1 MMKKVRIAQIGIGHD
16 HCDIIRTLYELP
28 ETFEVVGYHIPE
40 SEQGRFQHFLPFF
53 EGCRELTLEQ
63 ILNDPTIEAVVIE
76 TEEVNLV
83 KYATLAAQAGKHI
96 HMDKPGGFKL
106 EDFEALIELVRSKHL
121 TLHLGYMYRYNPV
134 IGKVLERA
142 KNGEFGEIFHVDA
155 QMNTYLPKEKRQ
167 WMQTL
172 PGGMTFYLGCHL
184 IDLLLQL
191 QGIPKDI
198 HSYTC
203 STGLEGVSGKDFS
216 MFVFRYDN
224 GSSVAKACCTEYGG
238 FKRRQLTIC
247 GTKGTVEIKP
257 MEIRPP
263 EGGQF
268 TDATEYYPKT
278 AEEPIISYR
287 SEKFTR
293 YGKMME
299 AFGQMVRGE
308 KENPYTYDYELSLYK
323 LVLRCCEM

>member
-203 STGLEGVSGKDFS
+203 STGVEGVSGKDFS

-299 AFGQMVRGE
+299 SFGQMVRGE
-308 KENPYTYDYELSLYK
+308 KENPYTYDYELALYK
-323 LVLRCCEM
+323 LILKCCQM

>member
-1 MMKKVRIAQIGIGHD
+1 MMRKVKIAQIGIGHD
-16 HCDIIRTLYELP
+16 HCDVFRTLHQLP
-28 ETFEVVGYHIPE
+28 EVFQVVGYHIPE
-40 SEQGRFQHFLPFF
+40 SEQGRFDHFLPFF
-53 EGCRELTLEQ
+53 EGSRELTLEE
-63 ILNDPTIEAVVIE
+63 ILDDPGIEAVVIE
-76 TEEVNLV
+76 TEEENLV

-96 HMDKPGGFKL
+96 HMDKPGGFRL
-106 EDFEALIELVRSKHL
+106 EDFETLIQLVRSKQL

-134 IGKVLERA
+134 ISKVLERA
-142 KNGEFGEIFHVDA
+142 KSGEFGEIFHVDA

-167 WMQTL
+167 WMQNL

-184 IDLLLQL
+184 IDLLVQL
-191 QGIPKDI
+191 QGMPKDI

-203 STGLEGVSGKDFS
+203 STGVEGVTSKDFS
-216 MFVFRYDN
+216 MFVFRYPN

-263 EGGQF
+263 EGDQF

-278 AEEPIISYR
+278 TKDPILTYR
-287 SEKFTR
+287 SERFTR

-299 AFGQMVRGE
+299 SFAQMVRGE
-308 KENPYTYDYELSLYK
+308 KENPYTYDYELALYT
-323 LVLRCCEM
+323 LVLKCCQM

>member
-1 MMKKVRIAQIGIGHD
+1 MRRIKIAQIGIGHD
-16 HCDIIRTLYELP
+16 HCDIFRTLHELP
-28 ETFEVVGYHIPE
+28 EIFEVVGYHIPE
-40 SEQGRFQHFLPFF
+40 NEQGRFDHFLHFF
-53 EGCRELTLEQ
+53 EGSRELTLEE
-63 ILNDPTIEAVVIE
+63 ILEDPEIEAVVIE
-76 TEEVNLV
+76 TEEENLV
-83 KYATLAAQAGKHI
+83 KYATLAAHAGKHI

-203 STGLEGVSGKDFS
+203 STGVEGVSGKDFS

-308 KENPYTYDYELSLYK
+308 KENPYTYDYELALYK
-323 LVLRCCEM
+323 LVLRCCQM